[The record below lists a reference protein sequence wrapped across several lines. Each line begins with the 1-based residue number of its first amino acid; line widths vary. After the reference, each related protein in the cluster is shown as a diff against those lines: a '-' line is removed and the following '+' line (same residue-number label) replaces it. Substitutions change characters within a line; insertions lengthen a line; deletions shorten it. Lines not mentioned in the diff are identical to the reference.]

1 MTKTEMIKI
10 YLILRPLDIV
20 TTYVMI
26 TYFSGVESNAL
37 MGKIISFG
45 WLYYM
50 LAQYFSSIVIMLI
63 LTKYKSVEKLGITVN
78 IISGAVVLNN
88 LFCIGISLL

>member
-1 MTKTEMIKI
+1 MIKT
-10 YLILRPLDIV
+10 YLILRLLDIV

-37 MGKIISFG
+37 MGQIISFG
-45 WLYYM
+45 WLYY
-50 LAQYFSSIVIMLI
+50 LIVQYLGIVLVMIGLSGFE
-63 LTKYKSVEKLGITVN
+63 SVEKLGITVN

-88 LFCIGISLL
+88 LFCILISLI